1 VILWYTIYML
11 LRIGYYIITIV
22 TLFLFT
28 SCGGGGGSGDSI
40 KIDPVKSSADFIDAP
55 VQGIEY
61 SCSNSS
67 TSGKTNENGTFDY
80 DDGCGTITFKIGG
93 VSVYSK
99 NISQIPSDKKLYIT
113 DLVGVDRTDTNNSKV
128 LDIAR
133 FIQSLDDDNNP
144 YNGINITPAIA
155 VELASSTIDFATT
168 PSISDLN
175 DTITSLGKT
184 LVDEDDAKAHFTYTL
199 NNDLSLD
206 IDSPPPPAPTLT
218 IIPTMSNEN
227 NITVEVNGQPKTTIF
242 LNGADTNT
250 TIPEGLAKVSITLD
264 TSGSDGD
271 FDFNITLQDP
281 TDQFSDPLLF
291 TIRKDTVAPSI
302 TTSSIINISENN
314 TILYDINA
322 TDATVSPLQ
331 DLSYTITGGI
341 DKNYFEINSS
351 TGVVSYLAS
360 IDYENPTDHNKDNT
374 YLFEVTVSD
383 GINSDT
389 QNITLN
395 VQNIAEIAPTL
406 NSFSASVLED
416 ADNNTTVGTISFDMG
431 DTNITS
437 FELNNSNGTT
447 QSIFSVNNQ
456 GIISVNDN
464 STLDYDDGVRIYTL
478 IANAT
483 NDFGVSNTSNII
495 ISVVNVNDVTPT
507 LQNFST
513 TLNENST
520 ANFIVGYLNVISGDT
535 ATNNITLK
543 ETNGTTS
550 DDFLI
555 AQNGTISVKSG
566 ATLDYET
573 RDTYNLRAIAY
584 NSSGA
589 SNEVNVSI
597 SLNNLLNE
605 RVPNID
611 SASGSIDE
619 NATSNTIVTT
629 IAINDMGDSNISSF
643 TINGVGA
650 GNFDINS
657 SGTVKLKT
665 GASLDYETTP
675 SYTLTVY
682 ATNEAGNSNNVNV
695 EISVGNIAEIKPI
708 LSAFT
713 GSVSEG
719 ASLNTTIG
727 TVSVS
732 DGGDTPI
739 TDFNLTELN
748 GSNQSL
754 FTINSSGV
762 ITLAQADVLDYETKP
777 LHTLN
782 VTATNDKGTS
792 DPVTVT
798 INITNTTDTK
808 PTLAAF
814 SGTLDEN
821 SVAGTIVG
829 NLVISDSGDSAI
841 TQIDLNETNG
851 SLSNTFEI
859 STTGVIKVKSGVTLD
874 YDLGRQSYEL
884 HATAINS
891 AGSSNSV
898 DVNIS
903 INNLLNEIKPK
914 LNPFSGSVIENATA
928 NTLIGSIDINTSGD
942 SNISSFSLSG
952 NGAGNFEVNSSGS
965 IKVASGA
972 SINYEDTTQ
981 FILSVYATNDA
992 GNSPSVAVVIDVNN
1006 TAEIAPTLSAFT
1018 GSISENADINDTVG
1032 TISFTSGDTAITDFN
1047 LTSLGSLSS
1056 IFSVDN
1062 DGIIKVLDNSS
1073 LDYESTKSY
1082 TLNAQAKND
1091 ANSSNIVTVT
1101 INVLDVTDATPI
1113 ISNFTGSINEN
1124 SPTHSVVGSL
1134 TINSNG
1140 DSAITHIDLNETN
1153 GSISNEFEILNTGL
1167 IRVKSGAILDYDT
1180 SPNSYNLRAI
1190 AYNSSGA
1197 SNEVNVSIS
1206 LNNLLNEVVPSLNPF
1221 SGSIDENITEGSF
1234 IGNMDINSSG
1244 DSNISSFSISGVG
1257 AGLFDI
1263 NSSGAI
1269 KIATNASFD
1278 YETTTSYTLSVY
1290 ATNDA
1295 GNSPSVAVVIDVN
1308 NTPEIAPTLSAFT
1321 GSINENASNG
1331 DIVGTISFTSGDTA
1345 INDFNLTESNGSL
1358 SSVFTINNG
1367 GVITVQDSNSLDADG
1382 NQSSYTLNATAA
1394 NSFGASSS
1402 VTVIISINNITDT
1415 PPTISNFTGSINENS
1430 LTDAIVGNLIINS
1443 TGDSAITHIDLN
1455 ETNGSVSNEFKI
1467 STTGVIQVKAGAI
1480 LDYDTSPNSY
1490 NLRAI
1495 AYNSSGASNEVN
1507 VSISLNNLLNER
1519 VPNIDSASGSIDE
1532 NATSNTIVTTI
1543 AINDMGDSNISSFTI
1558 NGVGAGNFD
1567 INSSGTVKLKTG
1579 ASLDY
1584 ETTPSYTLTVY
1595 ATNEAGN
1602 SNNVNVE
1609 ISVGNIAEIK
1619 PILSAF
1625 TGSVSEGASL
1635 NTTIGTVSVSDGG
1648 DTPITDFN
1656 LTELNG
1662 SNQSLFTI
1670 NSSGVI
1676 TLAQADVLD
1685 YETKPL
1691 HTLNVTATN
1700 DKGTSDPVTVTI
1712 NIDDIIDELPKINDA
1727 NFTINENVPSLTNV
1741 GNLVVYPGDSAITN
1755 IVLRDQDT
1763 NTTSQYFDVS
1773 TTGVVS
1779 VKFGATI
1786 DYESNASYSLF
1797 ATATNSFGNSNEAN
1811 ITISINDLQNEIKPI
1826 LTNFTTSI
1834 DENISTVGYHVGDI
1848 NITNILNLDSNIS
1861 NFTLTGTGAANFEIN
1876 SSGAVLL
1883 ADGFTLDYETTPIYY
1898 LTLTATN
1905 LAGTSDSVNV
1915 RINVNNIAE
1924 VVPVL
1929 QPFIGSINEA
1939 DDINT
1944 TIGTILFTQGDSNIT
1959 RFDLNES
1966 NGSTQNLFSID
1977 TNGIIKLNLANGLD
1991 YETKQTYNLLA
2002 TATNSAGVSS
2012 PVTATIN
2019 ITNSLDTKPT
2029 IQGFSGSVNENSSGG
2044 TTLGNLIILDIG
2056 DSPITHFDINNS
2068 NGSISNEF
2076 EISSTGVIKVK
2087 SGASLDFETTTQ
2099 YTLTTTAY
2107 NAVGA
2112 SNPVDVNITILD
2124 IAEVKPILESITITI
2139 DENITTATLVA
2150 DFNATNTMDSN
2161 ITTFTLLGDGAGNF
2175 EINSTGHVI
2184 ISNDASIDFESKESY
2199 SLTVTATNNAGT
2211 SNPVNLNVNINDIP
2225 DIKPVIENFT
2235 GNIHEN
2241 ATVGTVVIGG
2251 SINIVTSGDSPI
2263 SLISLKEV
2271 NNTISTNF
2279 TAQTNGTIT
2288 VKSNAILDYESRKEH
2303 NLTAIATNTSG
2314 DSNEVNVTIYVIDL
2328 AEKVPELNTTT
2339 GSVDENATAGTY
2351 IMNVPIIDEGDT
2363 SITKFSL
2370 TGTGAGN
2377 FEINTTGHI
2386 KVANG
2391 ANLNFEAIEQY
2402 NLEAF
2407 ATNTAGD
2414 SATVNIIIN
2423 INDISE
2429 IPPVLLD
2436 TTLSLREDAVAGN
2449 SVGDLN
2455 ISTKGDSNFTSCSVG
2470 GSDASSFIID
2480 TNGVVKVSSGTT
2492 FDYVSKQQYSITAK
2506 CSNEANWSNEVNVT
2520 INITDVAQVLPVMNA
2535 TTLSVK
2541 ETEPKG
2547 TTIGQISIDAG
2558 DTAITE
2564 INITT
2569 ATNTHENN
2577 FEILPDG
2584 TINLSNTADLN
2595 ASARSIYQFYVKA
2608 YNSLGESNATLIT
2621 INIIAVENLYIQSA
2635 IYDDNETNT
2644 VEDDVVYLYFNKSIK
2659 ESTLNNDISDDF
2671 VLQGSGA
2678 IGTGVA
2684 YNYSDAPYKLL
2695 QIESA
2700 ISASSI
2706 QMNPND
2712 TKIAIAFEEITDA
2725 DDTYVKSYIYT
2736 SVQSLEYL
2744 PKTGQSNSYDS
2755 TGTLD
2760 GSIKDDGY
2768 YESGIDHNFTR
2779 DNTNNIVYDH
2789 VQKLI
2794 WDDKDMT
2801 TLPKNWHESQ
2811 DYCSDTNNFIDKELS
2826 LRAGWRVPTL
2836 KELSF
2841 LIDRDNINPSINS
2854 TFQNT
2859 INGPYWTINENVN
2872 NTNYGWLVLF
2882 STGTTYAQS
2891 SLKTKWNSPYHY
2903 VRCVRDQ

>member
-1 VILWYTIYML
+1 ML

-762 ITLAQADVLDYETKP
+762 ITLAQTDVLDYETKP

-1221 SGSIDENITEGSF
+1221 SGSIDENITEGSL

-1278 YETTTSYTLSVY
+1278 YETTTSYTLS
-1290 ATNDA
+1290 
-1295 GNSPSVAVVIDVN
+1295 
-1308 NTPEIAPTLSAFT
+1308 
-1321 GSINENASNG
+1321 
-1331 DIVGTISFTSGDTA
+1331 
-1345 INDFNLTESNGSL
+1345 
-1358 SSVFTINNG
+1358 
-1367 GVITVQDSNSLDADG
+1367 
-1382 NQSSYTLNATAA
+1382 
-1394 NSFGASSS
+1394 
-1402 VTVIISINNITDT
+1402 
-1415 PPTISNFTGSINENS
+1415 
-1430 LTDAIVGNLIINS
+1430 
-1443 TGDSAITHIDLN
+1443 
-1455 ETNGSVSNEFKI
+1455 
-1467 STTGVIQVKAGAI
+1467 
-1480 LDYDTSPNSY
+1480 
-1490 NLRAI
+1490 
-1495 AYNSSGASNEVN
+1495 
-1507 VSISLNNLLNER
+1507 
-1519 VPNIDSASGSIDE
+1519 
-1532 NATSNTIVTTI
+1532 
-1543 AINDMGDSNISSFTI
+1543 
-1558 NGVGAGNFD
+1558 
-1567 INSSGTVKLKTG
+1567 
-1579 ASLDY
+1579 
-1584 ETTPSYTLTVY
+1584 VY

-1676 TLAQADVLD
+1676 TLAQTDVLD